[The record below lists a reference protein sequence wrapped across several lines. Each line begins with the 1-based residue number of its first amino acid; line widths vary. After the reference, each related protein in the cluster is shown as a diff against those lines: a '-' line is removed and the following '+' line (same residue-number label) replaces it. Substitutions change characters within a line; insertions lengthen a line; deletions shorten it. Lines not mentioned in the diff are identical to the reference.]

1 MATRKNATKTSSRA
15 KSGLGEVNLSKKDK
29 NQIKKTAK
37 KAGAKAWLLAFV
49 FLILGVGLGAG
60 AWAIVC
66 RNDCFETVGAE
77 EVCLTLGE
85 KYEDEG
91 VKIVAFGVDA
101 SQDFSI
107 ETNLKID
114 EEGRFYSDEVGTF
127 YIKYSTTN
135 FKYGVLFKVDKIR
148 LVSFVEPSE
157 GGE

>member
-49 FLILGVGLGAG
+49 FLILGVGIGAG

-66 RNDCFETVGAE
+66 RN
-77 EVCLTLGE
+77 GE

-91 VKIVAFGVDA
+91 VKIVAFGVDV